1 MRQIKEI
8 TKEEDCIKIVLDN
21 KEQATFYP
29 FAKNQVYSV
38 VSENLNKKTVFEFKQ
53 DIVRCSWQVDKLK
66 QNWL

>member
-8 TKEEDCIKIVLDN
+8 TKEDNCIRIVLDN

-38 VSENLNKKTVFEFKQ
+38 VSEKLNKKTVFEFKQ
-53 DIVRCSWQVDKLK
+53 DIIKYNWQVDKLK
-66 QNWL
+66 ENWL